1 MAKHIRNYA
10 RVRAQIL
17 RYYRKER
24 KETEARLEGLVSE
37 SWRTD
42 PQPLGLVRWKDESDE
57 DFERRLMAEKARRVS
72 DATEHLKKG
81 LPKWERRELAR
92 LEAAD
97 RAGELWEISIRMEW
111 RKSRTWGM
119 CPRVE
124 AWVRTRDKNG
134 NWDCDGGMRKGHA
147 SGCGYDKSSAA
158 ICEAIGSAPALDRY
172 CIEHP
177 SLWHLYAV
185 EGKTCLPHFSFG
197 GKGVGT
203 FEDIFRGTYPKEN
216 GYNLVPW
223 KRCPRW
229 DITHMEGKTFDG
241 WTITRKG

>member
-1 MAKHIRNYA
+1 MARHIRNYA

-17 RYYRKER
+17 RYYRRER

-37 SWRTD
+37 SWRSD
-42 PQPLGLVRWKDESDE
+42 KNPLGLVRYDSESAE
-57 DFERRLMAEKARRVS
+57 DFERRLMAEKARRIANS
-72 DATEHLKKG
+72 TEHLKKD
-81 LPKWERRELAR
+81 LPKWKRQELER
-92 LEAAD
+92 LERAD
-97 RAGELWEISIRMEW
+97 RAGELWEISIRMDW
-111 RKSRTWGM
+111 RKSRTWGN

-124 AWVRTRDKNG
+124 AGVRTKDRNG
-134 NWDCDGGMRKGHA
+134 NWDNDGMRKGYA

-197 GKGVGT
+197 GKGTST
-203 FEDIFRGTYPKEN
+203 FEDIFRGEYRRDN
-216 GYNLVPW
+216 GYKLSPYRGCPKW
-223 KRCPRW
+223 K
-229 DITHMEGKTFDG
+229 ITHMEGRTFDG
-241 WTITRKG
+241 WEITRGR